1 MMNKMKWILILL
13 GIILFLVLV
22 SSISYRL
29 GSSTSIKETDKLIKQ
44 KDTEIKQLEEQL
56 KFYEKEIQDRDMK
69 IASLRRQRQGIKKPV
84 SDEELINRFKVLG
97 YDISIYYK

>member
-1 MMNKMKWILILL
+1 MSKMKWILILL
-13 GIILFLVLV
+13 GVALCLILI

-29 GSSTSIKETDKLIKQ
+29 GSSVSTKEADKLIKQ

-56 KFYEKEIQDRDMK
+56 KFYEKEIQDKDMK
-69 IASLRRQRQGIKKPV
+69 IASLRRQRQEIKKPV
-84 SDEELINRFKVLG
+84 SDEELINRFKALG